1 MSQIQL
7 LKTPTGNLPS
17 VPAGAIGISVGS
29 DNLLYTKTSQGSD
42 RPVAYGEEEV
52 VSATFDSVGR
62 HTQIIYVS
70 GRAKSFSYPDMTTIV
85 VEESMTGEPTKTW
98 TYTLNVIGKLIGS
111 ERSVTA

>member
-7 LKTPTGNLPS
+7 LKTPTGDLPS

-29 DNLLYTKTSQGSD
+29 DNLLCTKTSQGND

-52 VSATFDSVGR
+52 ASATFDGQGR
-62 HTQIIYVS
+62 RTQTVYVS
-70 GRAKSFSYPDMTTIV
+70 GRIKNFSYPDATTIV
-85 VEESMTGEPTKTW
+85 VEESMTGEPTITW
-98 TYTLNVIGKLIGS
+98 TYTLNANGKVIGS